1 MQELE
6 RGTLTKRKP
15 TKLQLKTLLQAREIV
30 IGLLDKE
37 VANRSEIARTIVL
50 KNSSINAIGI
60 SESEV
65 ETVERGSLLAHGSAL
80 VLKHNPEGTSYQIS
94 LAFLEALIKNK
105 VALLALLGE
114 GFSFDD
120 APSCLKYANKHKL
133 SIIYLED

>member
-15 TKLQLKTLLQAREIV
+15 TKLQLKTLLQARDI
-30 IGLLDKE
+30 IFGLLDKE
-37 VANRSEIARTIVL
+37 VANRSEIARTMVL
-50 KNSSINAIGI
+50 KNSSINALGI
-60 SESEV
+60 SESDI

-80 VLKHNPEGTSYQIS
+80 VLKYNPEGTTYQITTT
-94 LAFLEALIKNK
+94 FLEALIRNK

-114 GFSFDD
+114 GFSFEDV
-120 APSCLKYANKHKL
+120 PSCLKYANKHKL